1 MNAMKKRAAII
12 LLGFV
17 CCLAVSCGKTGRMEK
32 PALPGGAALSSSTN
46 GTFAEAFSSR
56 QAGTSQQPETPQNPG
71 NPQTPETSQQ
81 PEASQN
87 TGNTQ
92 SPETSQIPETG
103 SAEEIR
109 EIPFEKRA
117 LSYDKRTL
125 PLVKD
130 MIAVFEKKGSRGNAE
145 IEALLAELVTA
156 DHDIGKLWKKI
167 MDHWEYVSS
176 DLTIN
181 QDALPDGLPK
191 DDSLC
196 ILVPGFQLTPDGE
209 MRTELIERLKLA
221 LRCSTQY
228 PKARF
233 LLTGGPT
240 SVFYGE
246 NAGKVGPAEADVMAD
261 WLISNGV
268 GAERIMKEN
277 RSMTTSENARL
288 SAGILK
294 NASPKVKYLAIVSSD
309 YHIPTVS
316 LLYYAQAERML
327 YETGERPFEIISN
340 AGCSIDEQ
348 IENLTVF
355 VQSEFLKEVMGV
367 E

>member
-1 MNAMKKRAAII
+1 MKKRAAII

-17 CCLAVSCGKTGRMEK
+17 CCLAVSCGKTGGMEK

-46 GTFAEAFSSR
+46 GTFAEASSSR
-56 QAGTSQQPETPQNPG
+56 QAGTSQKPETPQNPG
-71 NPQTPETSQQ
+71 NPQTPETSQ
-81 PEASQN
+81 
-87 TGNTQ
+87 
-92 SPETSQIPETG
+92 TSAIS
-103 SAEEIR
+103 SAEEIK
-109 EIPFEKRA
+109 ENPFEKRA

-130 MIAVFEKKGSRGNAE
+130 MIAVFEKKGSKGNAE
-145 IEALLAELVTA
+145 IEALLAELVAA
-156 DHDIGKLWKKI
+156 DHDIGELWKKI

-196 ILVPGFQLTPDGE
+196 LLVPGFQLTPDGK
-209 MRTELIERLKLA
+209 MRPELIERLKLA
-221 LRCSTQY
+221 LHCAAQY
-228 PKARF
+228 PKARL

-246 NAGKVGPAEADVMAD
+246 NAGKVGPAEADVMEE

-268 GAERIMKEN
+268 DASRIMKEN
-277 RSMTTSENARL
+277 RSMTTSENAKL
-288 SAGILK
+288 SADIIK
-294 NASPKVKYLAIVSSD
+294 NASPRIKSLAIVSSD

-316 LLYYAQAERML
+316 LLFYAQAERMY

-348 IENLTVF
+348 IETLTVF
-355 VQSEFLKEVMGV
+355 IQSEFLKEVMGV

>member
-1 MNAMKKRAAII
+1 
-12 LLGFV
+12 
-17 CCLAVSCGKTGRMEK
+17 
-32 PALPGGAALSSSTN
+32 
-46 GTFAEAFSSR
+46 
-56 QAGTSQQPETPQNPG
+56 
-71 NPQTPETSQQ
+71 
-81 PEASQN
+81 
-87 TGNTQ
+87 
-92 SPETSQIPETG
+92 
-103 SAEEIR
+103 
-109 EIPFEKRA
+109 
-117 LSYDKRTL
+117 
-125 PLVKD
+125 

-145 IEALLAELVTA
+145 IEALLAELVAA
-156 DHDIGKLWKKI
+156 DHDIGELWKKI

-209 MRTELIERLKLA
+209 MRPELIERLKLA

-261 WLISNGV
+261 WLVSNGV
-268 GAERIMKEN
+268 GAERILKEN

-288 SAGILK
+288 SADILK

-327 YETGERPFEIISN
+327 YETGERPYEIISN
-340 AGCSIDEQ
+340 AGCEIEDR

>member
-1 MNAMKKRAAII
+1 MKKRAAII

-17 CCLAVSCGKTGRMEK
+17 CCFAVSCGKTGGMEK
-32 PALPGGAALSSSTN
+32 PALSSGGVLSSSPS
-46 GTFAEAFSSR
+46 GTFAEASSSR
-56 QAGTSQQPETPQNPG
+56 LAGTSQQAETPQNPG
-71 NPQTPETSQQ
+71 KTQNPETPQTS
-81 PEASQN
+81 A
-87 TGNTQ
+87 
-92 SPETSQIPETG
+92 IG
-103 SAEEIR
+103 SAEEIK
-109 EIPFEKRA
+109 EIPFEKRE
-117 LSYDKRTL
+117 LSYDERTL

-130 MIAVFEKKGSRGNAE
+130 MIAVFEKKGSKGNAE
-145 IEALLAELVTA
+145 IEALLAELVAA
-156 DHDIGKLWKKI
+156 DHDIGELWKKI

-209 MRTELIERLKLA
+209 MRPELIERLKLA
-221 LRCSTQY
+221 LHCSTQY

-268 GAERIMKEN
+268 DASRIMKEN

-288 SAGILK
+288 SADILK

-327 YETGERPFEIISN
+327 YETGERPYEIISN
-340 AGCSIDEQ
+340 AGCEIEDR

>member
-17 CCLAVSCGKTGRMEK
+17 CCLAVSCGKTGGMEK
-32 PALPGGAALSSSTN
+32 PALPGGAALSSSPD
-46 GTFAEAFSSR
+46 GTFAEASSSR
-56 QAGTSQQPETPQNPG
+56 QAGTSQQPEPSQNQG
-71 NPQTPETSQQ
+71 KTQKPETSQ
-81 PEASQN
+81 
-87 TGNTQ
+87 
-92 SPETSQIPETG
+92 TSAIS
-103 SAEEIR
+103 SAEEIT

-117 LSYDKRTL
+117 LSYDERTL

-145 IEALLAELVTA
+145 IEALLAELVAA
-156 DHDIGKLWKKI
+156 DHDIGELWKKI

-209 MRTELIERLKLA
+209 MRPELIERLRLA

-261 WLISNGV
+261 WLVSNGV
-268 GAERIMKEN
+268 GAERILKEN

-288 SAGILK
+288 SADILK

-327 YETGERPFEIISN
+327 YETGERPYEIISN
-340 AGCSIDEQ
+340 AGCEIEDR

>member
-1 MNAMKKRAAII
+1 MKKRDAII

-17 CCLAVSCGKTGRMEK
+17 CCFAVSCGKTGGMEK
-32 PALPGGAALSSSTN
+32 PVLSGGGALSSSPN
-46 GTFAEAFSSR
+46 GTFAEASSSR
-56 QAGTSQQPETPQNPG
+56 HAGTSQQSETPQNPG
-71 NPQTPETSQQ
+71 NPQNPETSQ
-81 PEASQN
+81 
-87 TGNTQ
+87 
-92 SPETSQIPETG
+92 TSAIS
-103 SAEEIR
+103 SAEEIK

-117 LSYDKRTL
+117 LSYDERTL

-130 MIAVFEKKGSRGNAE
+130 MIAVFEKKGSKGNAE
-145 IEALLAELVTA
+145 IEALLAELVAA
-156 DHDIGKLWKKI
+156 DHDIGELWKKI

-209 MRTELIERLKLA
+209 MRPELIERLKLA
-221 LRCSTQY
+221 LHCAAQY

-294 NASPKVKYLAIVSSD
+294 NASPKVKYLAVVSSD

-316 LLYYAQAERML
+316 LLYYAQAERMF
-327 YETGERPFEIISN
+327 YETGERPYEIISN
-340 AGCSIDEQ
+340 AGCEIEDR

>member
-1 MNAMKKRAAII
+1 MKKRAAII

-17 CCLAVSCGKTGRMEK
+17 CCLAVSCGKTDGMEK
-32 PALPGGAALSSSTN
+32 PALPGGAALSSSSN
-46 GTFAEAFSSR
+46 GTFAKASSSR

-71 NPQTPETSQQ
+71 KTQNPETSQ
-81 PEASQN
+81 
-87 TGNTQ
+87 
-92 SPETSQIPETG
+92 TSAIS
-103 SAEEIR
+103 SAEEIK
-109 EIPFEKRA
+109 EIPFEKWA
-117 LSYDKRTL
+117 LSYDERTL

-130 MIAVFEKKGSRGNAE
+130 MIAVFEKKGTKGNAE
-145 IEALLAELVTA
+145 IEALLTELVAA
-156 DHDIGKLWKKI
+156 DHDIGELWKKI
-167 MDHWEYVSS
+167 MNHWEYVSS

-209 MRTELIERLKLA
+209 MRPELIERLKLA

-261 WLISNGV
+261 WLVSNGV
-268 GAERIMKEN
+268 GTERIMKEN

-288 SAGILK
+288 SADILK

-327 YETGERPFEIISN
+327 YETGERPYEIISN
-340 AGCSIDEQ
+340 AGCEIEDR